1 MPPERPRRLLVPVA
15 SLYDEISRQALSAA
29 WSRADCD
36 AVEREHPALVIR
48 HQGNVLATVQRD
60 PAGLAYAFRSNS
72 DFIDYFPGMFE
83 QLLPRVRRELGSDT
97 IRFRLEYNPA
107 RPVVEPVLKNLYF
120 APGKPWLGFTLVKK
134 TPLPKLA
141 PLSGVKFRAGGI
153 DDVDALV
160 RIDRAAFPDTPLRAS
175 ALRERIAAG
184 EQVLVA
190 TVKDGVIGCALYS
203 QTAAEGGYLW
213 IVAVLPE
220 HQGRGIGAALTARA
234 AKAMFAAGAA
244 EVRLKTDDDNGTAI
258 RLYMRLGFRQ
268 TTAGGDY
275 SRPTDPRAITRI
287 KKLREGTLVR
297 FGDWR

>member
-1 MPPERPRRLLVPVA
+1 MPPERPRRLIVPAA
-15 SLYDEISRQALSAA
+15 SLYDEITRQPLSAA

-36 AVEREHPALVIR
+36 AMEREHPELIIR
-48 HQGNVLATVQRD
+48 HEGNVLAAVQRD

-72 DFIDYFPGMFE
+72 DFIDHFPGMFE
-83 QLLPRVRRELGSDT
+83 QLLKRVRRELGADT

-107 RPVVEPVLKNLYF
+107 RPVVEPVLRNLYF
-120 APGKPWLGFTLVKK
+120 VAGKPWLGFALAKK

-141 PLSGVKFRAGGI
+141 PAAGVKFRAGGM
-153 DDVDALV
+153 DDVDALI
-160 RIDRAAFPDTPLRAS
+160 RIDRAAFPDTPLPSA

-184 EQVLVA
+184 EQVLLA
-190 TVKDGVIGCALYS
+190 TVKDEAIGCALYS
-203 QTAAEGGYLW
+203 QTPAEGGYLW

-220 HQGRGIGAALTARA
+220 HHGRGIGAALTARA
-234 AKAMFAAGAA
+234 AKAMFAAGAD

-258 RLYMRLGFRQ
+258 RLYLRLGFRQ
-268 TTAGGDY
+268 TTAGCDY

-297 FGDWR
+297 FGGWR